1 MFLIKHLKDPS
12 DNLDIHQY
20 ISFVHS
26 VTRMGS
32 SGNKLQINSKRTS
45 AARHFY
51 FNRVV
56 RLWNFIP
63 VNVINLYDSFFIN

>member
-1 MFLIKHLKDPS
+1 MFLVKHLKDPS
-12 DNLDIHQY
+12 DNLDIHKY

-51 FNRVV
+51 FN
-56 RLWNFIP
+56 
-63 VNVINLYDSFFIN
+63 

>member
-1 MFLIKHLKDPS
+1 MFLVKHLKDPS
-12 DNLDIHQY
+12 DNLDIHKY

-32 SGNKLQINSKRTS
+32 SENKLQINSKMTF
-45 AARHFY
+45 AACHFY

-56 RLWNFIP
+56 HLCQSI
-63 VNVINLYDSFFIN
+63 